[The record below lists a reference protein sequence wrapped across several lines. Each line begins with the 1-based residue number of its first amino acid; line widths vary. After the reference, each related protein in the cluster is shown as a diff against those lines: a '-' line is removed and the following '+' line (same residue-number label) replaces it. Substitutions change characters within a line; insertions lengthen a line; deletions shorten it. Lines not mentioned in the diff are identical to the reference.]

1 MHDVLKRL
9 NQMGLVHEYMKEF
22 SSLLLDIHN
31 TSEDDKLF
39 NFIIGL
45 QNWAYAKLRR
55 QSVRNQQSA
64 IVAIDGLLDYKDYRD
79 RNVIKSQ

>member
-45 QNWAYAKLRR
+45 QN
-55 QSVRNQQSA
+55 
-64 IVAIDGLLDYKDYRD
+64 
-79 RNVIKSQ
+79 